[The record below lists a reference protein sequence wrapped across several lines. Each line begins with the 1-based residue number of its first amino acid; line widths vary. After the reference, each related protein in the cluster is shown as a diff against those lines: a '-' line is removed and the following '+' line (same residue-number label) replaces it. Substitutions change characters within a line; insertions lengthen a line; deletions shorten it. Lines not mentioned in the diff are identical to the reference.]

1 MQSARAAAGKIRDSI
16 RQNIDSYR
24 IFDIEN
30 ARVQIAAL
38 REYVSK
44 ITENFS
50 DLIIIGMGGAI
61 LNPRTL
67 VEFNLEANLK
77 VRIHFIDNTDPIFLQ
92 KLLAGLRLQSCAVL
106 AISNSGQTI
115 ETNSLVGVTI
125 SLFEQNNIQN
135 FGKNFFFITNSTGG
149 MLYHIGRKINA
160 TIISH
165 TANISGR
172 FSGLTNVTTFAGAI
186 AGIDVEEYIEG
197 AKDALDS
204 FVNDK
209 HDSSSDALI
218 SAASIYSSE
227 KRVMINIGYL
237 QQFKAYLEWYS
248 QIIAESLGKQSPD
261 KVDRSIIPLHGL
273 GPNDQH
279 SMLQLYLEGADDKI
293 YSLFYVRNIKSEFN
307 LINYEELCNLGGK
320 NLADINSI
328 NYKATLN
335 ALAEK
340 ARPLRIIELKD
351 LSVGSMGALVV
362 HSMLEIIILAHI
374 MGINPFNQPGVELIK
389 NNVAA
394 LL

>member
-209 HDSSSDALI
+209 HDSSDALI